1 MIKQFTQFN
10 RKSIFLQKR
19 FFRGVTNLAR
29 KAQKLPT
36 PTQMLPYVPDRRGAR
51 IVPSFSREILKN
63 PISNT
68 QYKELYSQYKELYSQ
83 YKELYSQYKELYSQY
98 KELYSQYKEL
108 QSQYKELYSQYKELY
123 SFVDYETDVSKRKS
137 PLTLPITLFL
147 FSIFVQVIFLICA
160 I

>member
-19 FFRGVTNLAR
+19 FLRGVTNLAR
-29 KAQKLPT
+29 KAQKLPA
-36 PTQMLPYVPDRRGAR
+36 PTQMITYVPDRRGAR

-108 QSQYKELYSQYKELY
+108 Y